1 MKTLKVKLK
10 ADIESVKQF
19 VAENNKFD
27 FDIDVKQGRYTVDA
41 KSILGV
47 MGINLLSWVDLIII
61 SDDSQMIETY
71 INKIQRFIIAEEKCV
86 DNED

>member
-47 MGINLLSWVDLIII
+47 MGINLLSWVDLKII
-61 SDDSQMIETY
+61 SDDSQMIDNY
-71 INKIQRFIIAEEKCV
+71 INSVRRFIVDEEIIK
-86 DNED
+86 DNEN

>member
-10 ADIESVKQF
+10 ADVESVKQF

-47 MGINLLSWVDLIII
+47 MGINLLSWVDLKII
-61 SDDSQMIETY
+61 SDDSQMIDNY
-71 INKIQRFIIAEEKCV
+71 INSVRRFIVDEEIIK
-86 DNED
+86 DNEN